1 MTIFEFILIFITLV
15 FIILVYLR
23 HKQPKSKKIAIQ
35 SVFIAKENILFLQEW
50 IDYHIFLGV
59 DYFYLYDNSKVNV
72 KSGFDNPNPKLI
84 PGKTNKYGINYDNII
99 LTSQEINYIL
109 EELKQTYKGKV
120 FFIDW
125 SPQDE
130 NGNVL
135 YNQIEAITDCLENLK
150 KNKKVEWLAVI
161 DTDEYLVCPDFN
173 IAKHLQTIP
182 KDVSNIVLKEIKYE
196 SRFFH
201 LDKKII
207 DIHDLAPKCTNW
219 DTHKNICRVQKT
231 DTVKVHYWSGIGK
244 EIQPDDIFFCHYN
257 SLEKSGEQKRVI
269 PEHISNKIKFNKYS
283 HPDWKQSKFFRPPKE
298 LEQIKK
304 AESLNPVFSAPSVSQ
319 YPQAY
324 QSLSTAPLFLHYSQ
338 HPQQPQPPSLQLQ
351 QAPTF
356 EPTQVYSQQPQQP
369 QQSQQPQQLQ
379 QPKQPS
385 QLPFQQVPIF
395 EPNPNLKIIT
405 NQVYSQ
411 QPQQLQQ
418 QLPFQEAPIFEPNPN
433 VEIITNQVYSQQPH
447 QPQQQLPFQQA
458 PTYEANPNL
467 HVIRQPIQK
476 TKDLNYCEK
485 PY

>member
-1 MTIFEFILIFITLV
+1 M
-15 FIILVYLR
+15 R
-23 HKQPKSKKIAIQ
+23 PKNEKIAIQ

-59 DYFYLYDNSKVNV
+59 DYFFLYDNSKVNV

-84 PGKTNKYGINYDNII
+84 PGKINKYGINYDNII

-125 SPQDE
+125 SPRDE

-135 YNQIEAITDCLENLK
+135 YNQIEAITDCIENLK

-161 DTDEYLVCPDFN
+161 DTDEYLVCPHFN

-244 EIQPDDIFFCHYN
+244 EIQPDDLFFCHYN

-269 PEHISNKIKFNKYS
+269 PEHISNKIKLNKYS
-283 HPDWKQSKFFRPPKE
+283 HPDWKKSNYKHSPQISMLPELSRFPESPIHTIQTPLPEHPKPKPTEQAQSKAPIQFVK
-298 LEQIKK
+298 
-304 AESLNPVFSAPSVSQ
+304 PVQSQ

-324 QSLSTAPLFLHYSQ
+324 PEFAF
-338 HPQQPQPPSLQLQ
+338 
-351 QAPTF
+351 PTF
-356 EPTQVYSQQPQQP
+356 ESSPP
-369 QQSQQPQQLQ
+369 L
-379 QPKQPS
+379 
-385 QLPFQQVPIF
+385 
-395 EPNPNLKIIT
+395 
-405 NQVYSQ
+405 
-411 QPQQLQQ
+411 
-418 QLPFQEAPIFEPNPN
+418 QLPFQEAPTFEPNPN
-433 VEIITNQVYSQQPH
+433 LEITDQINSQQPQEPPKLH
-447 QPQQQLPFQQA
+447 FQEAPTFEPNPNLEITDQINSQQPQEPPKLHFQEA
-458 PTYEANPNL
+458 PTFEPNPNL
-467 HVIRQPIQK
+467 HVVRQPIQI
-476 TKDLNYCEK
+476 TKDVNYCEN
-485 PY
+485 PIPQQ